1 MKKQLIYFLLI
12 LKNFSTL
19 NQEKITLK
27 FNKIFY
33 TFCEYLYKEGLIQTF
48 FIKKKKNFFIL
59 EILLRSSE
67 NKSLLST
74 LKVISKPSISK
85 YLKYTEICKI
95 DEKGPVLIISTVN
108 GLSSGFNCKKN
119 KIGGKLLFII

>member
-1 MKKQLIYFLLI
+1 MKKQLIYFLLL

-27 FNKIFY
+27 FNKVFY
-33 TFCEYLYKEGLIQTF
+33 TFCEYLYKEGLIQAF
-48 FIKKKKNFFIL
+48 FIKKKKNFML

-67 NKSLLST
+67 NKSILST
-74 LKVISKPSISK
+74 LKIISKPSISK
-85 YLKYTEICKI
+85 YLKYTDICKI
-95 DEKGPVLIISTVN
+95 DEKGPTFIISTVN
-108 GLSSGFNCKKN
+108 GLSSVFNCKKN

>member
-12 LKNFSTL
+12 LKNFSAL
-19 NQEKITLK
+19 NQEKITFK
-27 FNKIFY
+27 FTKIFY
-33 TFCEYLYKEGLIQTF
+33 TFCEYLYKEGLIQSF
-48 FIKKKKNFFIL
+48 FIKKKRKKFIL

-67 NKSLLST
+67 SKNVLSA

-85 YLKYTEICKI
+85 HLKYADICRV
-95 DEKGPVLIISTVN
+95 DEKGPILVLSTVN
-108 GLSSGFNCKKN
+108 GLSSTFNCKKN